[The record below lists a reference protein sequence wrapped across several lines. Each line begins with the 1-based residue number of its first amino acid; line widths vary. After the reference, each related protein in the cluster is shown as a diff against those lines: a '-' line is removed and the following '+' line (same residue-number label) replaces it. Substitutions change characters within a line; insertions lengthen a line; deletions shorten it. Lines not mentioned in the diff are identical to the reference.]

1 MKVITSSEA
10 KLDEATILKGISE
23 ETLMEQ
29 AAFAVADVAETFY
42 PFSILTVV
50 GKGNNGGDGI
60 AAARILNRG
69 YNVELL
75 IVGDPSEGSE
85 GFKNN

>member
-1 MKVITSSEA
+1 
-10 KLDEATILKGISE
+10 
-23 ETLMEQ
+23 MEQ

-60 AAARILNRG
+60 AAARILKIG
-69 YNVELL
+69 
-75 IVGDPSEGSE
+75 GDTMLN
-85 GFKNN
+85 F